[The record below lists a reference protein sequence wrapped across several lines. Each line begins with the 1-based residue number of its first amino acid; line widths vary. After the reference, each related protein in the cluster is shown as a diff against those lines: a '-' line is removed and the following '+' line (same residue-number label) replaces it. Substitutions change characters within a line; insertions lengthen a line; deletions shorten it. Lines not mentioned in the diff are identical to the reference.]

1 MDFDLEQSIEVLE
14 RTPGV
19 LDSLLGGL
27 SDQWVTSNYGDQTF
41 SPYDVVGHLIHADR
55 TNWMARLRVILESG
69 EAEPF
74 PEFDRYAMYE
84 ASKGKTIDELL
95 ETFSSLRAAKLTEL
109 HALSLTEDLLDRRGM
124 HPVLG
129 TVTIRQL
136 LSTWVVHDL
145 GHCHQ
150 IAKAMAFQYRDHVGP
165 WAAYLTIL
173 PDKNSA

>member
-1 MDFDLEQSIEVLE
+1 MNFDLQRTIEVLE
-14 RTPGV
+14 RTPVV

-27 SDQWVTSNYGDQTF
+27 SDPWVTNNYGEKTF

-55 TNWMARLRVILESG
+55 TNWMVRLHVILESG

-84 ASKGKTIDELL
+84 ASKGKTIRELL
-95 ETFSSLRAAKLTEL
+95 EAFSSLRAGKLKELRALNLTE
-109 HALSLTEDLLDRRGM
+109 ELLDRRGI
-124 HPVLG
+124 HPALG
-129 TVTIRQL
+129 TATARQL

-150 IAKAMAFQYRDHVGP
+150 IVKAMAFQYRDNVGP

-173 PDKNSA
+173 PSQESA